1 MTFMFS
7 FDKSI
12 SIKAEDLILL
22 MRKPFELKI
31 REINNITIFDLK
43 GEITRILEGTT
54 LHQHVK
60 NHLKEGKRNFILNFD
75 KIEFIDSFG
84 IGELIASFK
93 SINDTEGKLKLIK
106 LHPRIKILFEITM
119 LTRIFKIYDDEEEA
133 LKNFT

>member
-1 MTFMFS
+1 
-7 FDKSI
+7 
-12 SIKAEDLILL
+12 